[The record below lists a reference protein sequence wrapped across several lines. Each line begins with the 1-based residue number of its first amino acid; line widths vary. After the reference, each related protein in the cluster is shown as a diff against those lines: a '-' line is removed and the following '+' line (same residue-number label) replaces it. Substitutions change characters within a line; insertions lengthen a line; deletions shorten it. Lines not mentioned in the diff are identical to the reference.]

1 MSAFKNKKFKKLLIS
16 KKNSR
21 TLKILKDLKVSKVQ
35 ILSDKKMDAHVQ
47 KQTYYQL
54 RGTSWIIGI
63 GWQQHSR
70 ATNYLSQQANSRLSK
85 TQNFKKNRV
94 EIFVKVK
101 LKSKLLK
108 GENILKQILIPIN
121 YMFPKCFFYL
131 HSSVWLLKLTVIHCF
146 GRVLTM
152 NWTLN
157 IVYHLVKLSMFSLKR
172 VLIGWTAQLQLRT
185 LLLTSEAFWIDLWWV
200 I

>member
-1 MSAFKNKKFKKLLIS
+1 MEFELLSCQDNVEHKKYRLYDDLTFLTPFMKMVKGLSHKYMFSHSWHSNEFLVHTQDIHIYRLNSYLIS
-16 KKNSR
+16 E
-21 TLKILKDLKVSKVQ
+21 THT
-35 ILSDKKMDAHVQ
+35 AHTS
-47 KQTYYQL
+47 QTP
-54 RGTSWIIGI
+54 
-63 GWQQHSR
+63 
-70 ATNYLSQQANSRLSK
+70 
-85 TQNFKKNRV
+85 
-94 EIFVKVK
+94 
-101 LKSKLLK
+101 
-108 GENILKQILIPIN
+108 NILKQILIPIN

-200 I
+200 N

>member
-21 TLKILKDLKVSKVQ
+21 TLEILKDLKVLKVQ

-85 TQNFKKNRV
+85 TQNLKKKIRV

-108 GENILKQILIPIN
+108 GENILKTNSNPYQLHASK
-121 YMFPKCFFYL
+121 MLFYL
-131 HSSVWLLKLTVIHCF
+131 HSSV
-146 GRVLTM
+146 
-152 NWTLN
+152 
-157 IVYHLVKLSMFSLKR
+157 
-172 VLIGWTAQLQLRT
+172 
-185 LLLTSEAFWIDLWWV
+185 
-200 I
+200 

>member
-1 MSAFKNKKFKKLLIS
+1 
-16 KKNSR
+16 
-21 TLKILKDLKVSKVQ
+21 
-35 ILSDKKMDAHVQ
+35 MDAHVQ

-85 TQNFKKNRV
+85 TQNLKKKIRV

-108 GENILKQILIPIN
+108 GENILKTNSNPYQLHASKMLFLSPFECLAVKIN
-121 YMFPKCFFYL
+121 SYSLFRPGFD
-131 HSSVWLLKLTVIHCF
+131 HE
-146 GRVLTM
+146 
-152 NWTLN
+152 LN
-157 IVYHLVKLSMFSLKR
+157 
-172 VLIGWTAQLQLRT
+172 T
-185 LLLTSEAFWIDLWWV
+185 
-200 I
+200 